1 MDSCRHLIDAAAKSG
16 RYFLAEFFECGA
28 AESKNFDKCHV
39 KLLNICLIE
48 SPLQICHNNADRPV
62 EMGRSAEC
70 GAFALET
77 DAPHLLCGNL

>member
-1 MDSCRHLIDAAAKSG
+1 MAFCRHLIDAAAKSG

-39 KLLNICLIE
+39 KLPNICLIE

-62 EMGRSAEC
+62 EMGKSAEC

-77 DAPHLLCGNL
+77 DAPHFLCGNL